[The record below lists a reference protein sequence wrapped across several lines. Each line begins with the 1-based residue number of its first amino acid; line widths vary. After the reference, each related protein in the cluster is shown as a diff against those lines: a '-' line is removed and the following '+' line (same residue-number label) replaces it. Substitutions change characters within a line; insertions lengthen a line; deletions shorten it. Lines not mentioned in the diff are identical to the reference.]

1 MEKDAILNIV
11 INDIKELDLLM
22 STFKGKASIP
32 QAYFRLIHSKLNN
45 ISEEMAM
52 LEELHKTPSPTNG
65 NSTQSMPVA
74 KQEPAKETEKAPQE
88 QHRVTEEITETLSF
102 IDDEPDTTAMDVQ
115 PTTQEMAPPTAQ
127 AQPAT
132 DMKNAIKHEIV
143 VPPVDTMEKREA
155 VATTAT
161 MEKQPIMVIETVPE
175 APKPMK
181 PKGEH
186 SVLGETIGMDRK
198 SLNETITN
206 QFSADDLTKIGT
218 PVDDIRKA
226 MGINDRF
233 YFQRELFD
241 NNNTIFN
248 DTLDQIN
255 TMGSFN
261 QAYIYLKSTYNW
273 DESLKET
280 EEFLRAVRR
289 RFL

>member
-1 MEKDAILNIV
+1 M
-11 INDIKELDLLM
+11 
-22 STFKGKASIP
+22 
-32 QAYFRLIHSKLNN
+32 
-45 ISEEMAM
+45 
-52 LEELHKTPSPTNG
+52 
-65 NSTQSMPVA
+65 
-74 KQEPAKETEKAPQE
+74 
-88 QHRVTEEITETLSF
+88 
-102 IDDEPDTTAMDVQ
+102 
-115 PTTQEMAPPTAQ
+115 PPTAQ
-127 AQPAT
+127 AQPAPDLT
-132 DMKNAIKHEIV
+132 NAPKHEIV
-143 VPPVDTMEKREA
+143 VPPAETMEKREP
-155 VATTAT
+155 VDMATT
-161 MEKQPIMVIETVPE
+161 MKEQPVMVIETVQE
-175 APKPMK
+175 SPKPMK
-181 PKGEH
+181 PKVEH

-198 SLNETITN
+198 SLNETITK

-255 TMGSFN
+255 TMASFN
-261 QAYIYLKSTYNW
+261 QAYIYLKSTFNW

>member
-32 QAYFRLIHSKLNN
+32 QAYFRLVHSKLNN
-45 ISEEMAM
+45 ISEEIAM
-52 LEELHKTPSPTNG
+52 LEELHEKPAPTNG
-65 NSTQSMPVA
+65 NTMEAIPMP
-74 KQEPAKETEKAPQE
+74 KQESAQEIKKTPLVQNIIATEN
-88 QHRVTEEITETLSF
+88 TETLSF
-102 IDDEPDTTAMDVQ
+102 IDEEPESTVMKMQQQ
-115 PTTQEMAPPTAQ
+115 PREMAQ
-127 AQPAT
+127 AIIQAEPSPEIRNIT
-132 DMKNAIKHEIV
+132 KHEV
-143 VPPVDTMEKREA
+143 VTTPVQTIEKSEPVAMER
-155 VATTAT
+155 
-161 MEKQPIMVIETVPE
+161 QPVIALETLTE
-175 APKPMK
+175 APKTIK
-181 PKGEH
+181 TKGDH
-186 SVLGETIGMDRK
+186 SVLGETIGLDRK
-198 SLNETITN
+198 SLNETITS

-241 NNNTIFN
+241 NNNTVFN

-255 TMGSFN
+255 AMSNFN
-261 QAYIYLKSTYNW
+261 QAYIYLKSTFNW
-273 DESLKET
+273 DESQKET

>member
-22 STFKGKASIP
+22 STFKGKAAIP
-32 QAYFRLIHSKLNN
+32 QAYFRLVHSKLNN
-45 ISEEMAM
+45 IAEEMAM
-52 LEELHKTPSPTNG
+52 LEELHKAPVPANGTPME
-65 NSTQSMPVA
+65 SMPMA
-74 KQEPAKETEKAPQE
+74 KQKPAKEPEKTPE
-88 QHRVTEEITETLSF
+88 VQHPITEENTETLSF
-102 IDDEPDTTAMDVQ
+102 IDDEPDSTILDVQ
-115 PTTQEMAPPTAQ
+115 PVTQEIVPPTAQ
-127 AQPAT
+127 AQPAPEI
-132 DMKNAIKHEIV
+132 KNVPNHEVV
-143 VPPVDTMEKREA
+143 VPPVEVMEKREPVVMA
-155 VATTAT
+155 ATI
-161 MEKQPIMVIETVPE
+161 EKEPVMAIEPLPE
-175 APKPMK
+175 APKAMK
-181 PKGEH
+181 PKVEH

-198 SLNETITN
+198 SLNETITKP
-206 QFSADDLTKIGT
+206 FSADDLTKIGT

-261 QAYIYLKSTYNW
+261 QAYIYLKSTFNW